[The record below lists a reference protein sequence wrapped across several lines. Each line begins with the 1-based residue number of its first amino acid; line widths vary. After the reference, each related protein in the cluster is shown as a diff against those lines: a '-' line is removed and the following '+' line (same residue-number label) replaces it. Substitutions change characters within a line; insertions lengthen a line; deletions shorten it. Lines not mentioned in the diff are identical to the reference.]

1 VHLLAEPARTL
12 ADARAKRELG
22 AVSGYAS
29 LVWHLLVR
37 ERRFNE
43 FARVEALAA
52 AKAAQ
57 LAAARAL
64 APEAVLA
71 LETRARGTGDGG

>member
-1 VHLLAEPARTL
+1 VHLFAEPARTL
-12 ADARAKRELG
+12 ADAHAERGLG
-22 AVSGYAS
+22 AVPGYAS
-29 LVWHLLVR
+29 LAWHLLAR

-43 FARVEALAA
+43 FV
-52 AKAAQ
+52 
-57 LAAARAL
+57 RAL